1 MVQTHTQYMEHRPR
15 AALTVGVFIL
25 LTSTAPC
32 ALVDL
37 HILYVSEGGVI
48 KVWCH
53 SLLLCFRAVSRFKCT
68 AQLLIIS

>member
-25 LTSTAPC
+25 LISTAPC

-37 HILYVSEGGVI
+37 HILYISEGGDKGV
-48 KVWCH
+48 V
-53 SLLLCFRAVSRFKCT
+53 SLTPALF
-68 AQLLIIS
+68 

>member
-25 LTSTAPC
+25 LISTAPC

-37 HILYVSEGGVI
+37 HILYISEGGVI
-48 KVWCH
+48 SDRGVV
-53 SLLLCFRAVSRFKCT
+53 SLTPALF
-68 AQLLIIS
+68 